1 MRQLMVLSNGWPA
14 GLLTERF
21 PGKSYVFEYD
31 KGYLYSGMNPVSVTL
46 PLREDSY
53 ESEKLFPFFANMIP
67 EGANRKMIC
76 RARRIDENDLFGIL
90 EAMADSDTIGS
101 VTVRSIDE

>member
-1 MRQLMVLSNGWPA
+1 MILSNGWPA

-31 KGYLYSGMNPVSVTL
+31 KAYLYSGMNPVSVTL
-46 PLREDSY
+46 PLRENPY

-101 VTVRSIDE
+101 VSVRRIEE